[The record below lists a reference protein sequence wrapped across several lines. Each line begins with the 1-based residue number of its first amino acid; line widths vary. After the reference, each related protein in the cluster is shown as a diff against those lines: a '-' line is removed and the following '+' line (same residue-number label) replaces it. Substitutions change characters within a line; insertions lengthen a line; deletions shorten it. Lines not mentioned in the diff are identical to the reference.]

1 MEAKTGKLALDT
13 VERAPKVGAFS
24 VGVVENDSRRV
35 ELLRETDTAFEAQPF
50 AFRPCGDPRERK
62 VGNKMVVVVE
72 PAHVA
77 VAAREEHFHDLAPV
91 ALERHML
98 EELPRLVA

>member
-1 MEAKTGKLALDT
+1 MSADA
-13 VERAPKVGAFS
+13 VEYTPKVGAFS
-24 VGVVENDSRRV
+24 VGIMENDSRRV

-62 VGNKMVVVVE
+62 VGDKMVVVIE
-72 PAHVA
+72 PAHIA

-91 ALERHML
+91 AIVLHSFR
-98 EELPRLVA
+98 

>member
-62 VGNKMVVVVE
+62 VGDKMVVVVE
-72 PAHVA
+72 SADVA
-77 VAAREEHFHDLAPV
+77 VAAWKEHFYDV
-91 ALERHML
+91 ALVTLERYIL
-98 EELPRLVA
+98 KELPRLVT